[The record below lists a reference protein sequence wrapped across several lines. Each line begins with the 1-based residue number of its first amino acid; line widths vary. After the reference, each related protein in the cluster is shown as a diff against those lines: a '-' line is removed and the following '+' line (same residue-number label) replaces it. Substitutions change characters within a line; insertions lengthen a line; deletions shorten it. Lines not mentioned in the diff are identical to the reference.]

1 MTSPRLP
8 GSAWLRWVRNLP
20 VRVGVLTAAYLTAV
34 MVISVFAANR
44 LPFLE
49 PLAQVRNLASYAGF
63 ALIFLLP
70 MTMFLRRPLDL
81 FASGITA
88 WTLFALAYNLMG
100 FFFVNLHVRLRE
112 PFNVWMLGAI
122 TYGLVAVLAWVVS
135 MALDARHQPA
145 IASRRRPQ

>member
-20 VRVGVLTAAYLTAV
+20 LRVGVLTGAYLTAV

-49 PLAQVRNLASYAGF
+49 PVAEIRNLASYAGF
-63 ALIFLLP
+63 ALVFLVP
-70 MTMFLRRPLDL
+70 MMIFLRRPLDL
-81 FASGITA
+81 FMAGITA
-88 WTLFALAYNLMG
+88 WTLFAVNYKLMG
-100 FFFVNLHVRLRE
+100 LFFETLHVRLRP